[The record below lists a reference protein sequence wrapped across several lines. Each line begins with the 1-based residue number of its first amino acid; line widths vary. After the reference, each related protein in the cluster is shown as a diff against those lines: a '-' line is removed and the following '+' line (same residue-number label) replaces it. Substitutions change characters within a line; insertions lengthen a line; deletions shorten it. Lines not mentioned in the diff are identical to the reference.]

1 MIGIGFGV
9 RTSQGASAARQS
21 RPASSSSTRLAG
33 SSESRAATAAPAE
46 PPPTTM
52 TSYMALLLD
61 VPENRNRRR
70 YQTAQIGAIG
80 RRLSELSPRNAWS
93 LIVHH
98 ALDLG
103 RDLLAVLLGGR
114 LGKGIE
120 QRRDARVALPAR
132 EVDAVERHHDIGK
145 RRRQIEAASV
155 NAINAPAFLLGT
167 TGKHRGP
174 IHHLQID
181 SEAGL
186 LQLLCKNLRRNARCL
201 KIAGL
206 HHNDRLAR
214 IFRRL
219 ECRARRLNR
228 RIRCSV
234 SPGLALICGATGEE
248 CC

>member
-9 RTSQGASAARQS
+9 RTSQGASSARQS

-80 RRLSELSPRNAWS
+80 GRLGELPPRNARS

-98 ALDLG
+98 GLDLG
-103 RDLLAVLLGGR
+103 CDLLAILLGGR
-114 LGKGIE
+114 LGKGIQ

-132 EVDAVERHHDIGK
+132 EVDAVERHHDVGK
-145 RRRQIEAASV
+145 RRRQIEAAGV

-174 IHHLQID
+174 TRPAPRAERPASIAR
-181 SEAGL
+181 AGAPD
-186 LQLLCKNLRRNARCL
+186 RRPAS
-201 KIAGL
+201 
-206 HHNDRLAR
+206 
-214 IFRRL
+214 
-219 ECRARRLNR
+219 ARR
-228 RIRCSV
+228 
-234 SPGLALICGATGEE
+234 
-248 CC
+248 